1 MGRSLKANLKVCL
14 HLWVA
19 ALLIGSVVPAAA
31 QVTLHTS
38 SEQIQLKA
46 YAEFSR
52 TGVLQMSSGSFKDI
66 PTIED
71 FRFLRCS
78 LTGWLPGRA
87 MVASQ
92 KLFESEYAER
102 RLIPIATRKIGVTAT
117 EVRIADLEQPSRI
130 VEHVNAVNEE
140 TGATAYFFF
149 VLSGDG
155 MMRYYP
161 FKMKTAR

>member
-1 MGRSLKANLKVCL
+1 MGRSLSVLAILVGT
-14 HLWVA
+14 
-19 ALLIGSVVPAAA
+19 ALPAAA
-31 QVTLHTS
+31 QVTLRTS

-46 YAEFSR
+46 YAEFRPS
-52 TGVLQMSSGSFKDI
+52 GVLQMSSGSFKDI

-71 FRFLRCS
+71 FQFLRCN

-87 MVASQ
+87 MVASE

-102 RLIPIATRKIGVTAT
+102 RLIPIATRKVGVTAV
-117 EVRIADLEQPSRI
+117 EVRIADLEQPSR
-130 VEHVNAVNEE
+130 VAELVNAVNEE

-149 VLSGDG
+149 VLTGDG

-161 FKMKTAR
+161 FKMKTVR